1 MDMFFEFALVVLAT
15 YRIAR
20 MVASERGPFEIF
32 HKLRTA
38 VYKRWP
44 DNPIIERPQGDTS
57 SFSKEFITGYTPS
70 WQFDGIT
77 CVDCLSFWLAW
88 VTALALPF
96 VDAATYAVSA
106 LAISAMCV
114 LINHNS
120 K

>member
-1 MDMFFEFALVVLAT
+1 MIAFQFLLVALAT
-15 YRIAR
+15 YRVAR
-20 MVASERGPFEIF
+20 MIADERGPFDVF

-44 DNPIIERPQGDTS
+44 DKSYALNKPEWVVSVTVDSYPPTQ
-57 SFSKEFITGYTPS
+57 PS

-96 VDAATYAVSA
+96 VDVVTYAVSA
-106 LAISAMCV
+106 LAISSVCV

>member
-1 MDMFFEFALVVLAT
+1 MIAFQFVIVTLAT

-20 MVASERGPFEIF
+20 MIADERGPEDAFD
-32 HKLRTA
+32 KLRTE
-38 VYKRWP
+38 VYRRWP
-44 DNPIIERPQGDTS
+44 DVVVSQTHS
-57 SFSKEFITGYTPS
+57 TTGELISVTRSS

-88 VTALALPF
+88 VTALALPLYG
-96 VDAATYAVSA
+96 VDYVIGALAVSA
-106 LAISAMCV
+106 VCV

>member
-1 MDMFFEFALVVLAT
+1 MIVFQFLMVTLAT

-20 MVASERGPFEIF
+20 MIASERGPWDVF

-44 DNPIIERPQGDTS
+44 DKSI
-57 SFSKEFITGYTPS
+57 FSDSVAGFPASQIGTESS

-88 VTALALPF
+88 ATALAIPF
-96 VDAATYAVSA
+96 VDVATYAVSA
-106 LAISAMCV
+106 LAISTVCV
-114 LINHNS
+114 LINHNL